1 VYQHKFVFLLLVLQP
16 VPEFVS
22 KIIQIFDCKVA
33 RHGNMM
39 VGRTGSGKS
48 EAWKC
53 LQRTLGKLKKE
64 HPEDERFQ
72 TVRTTAQQGLPSY
85 AQATFPLLLVP
96 FCMPSCCKNAAPG
109 TVRLKEKRLRGWLP
123 ACACLQAAETCPRNE
138 KHLHNACTWCLYRC
152 MFTPSTLL
160 H

>member
-1 VYQHKFVFLLLVLQP
+1 MCNRCVSKHNRVVLLALQP

-72 TVRTTAQQGLPSY
+72 RVRAQAQQQLTS
-85 AQATFPLLLVP
+85 
-96 FCMPSCCKNAAPG
+96 
-109 TVRLKEKRLRGWLP
+109 
-123 ACACLQAAETCPRNE
+123 
-138 KHLHNACTWCLYRC
+138 
-152 MFTPSTLL
+152 
-160 H
+160 